1 MSRIWSKSVGTRL
14 YIFSL
19 TNSCIHAICMGMYV
33 RTIKRRNKDGS
44 EVEYI
49 QLAHNTRHPEKGY
62 SRAEV
67 VYSFGRRDQL
77 DVAALKRLVSSL
89 SRFISPEEAQALDPE
104 NTDLKFLSS
113 QPAGG
118 ALVLKGLWKRIG
130 IDGCLS
136 AVLKDR
142 AFTAPVGD
150 AIFAMVANRALAP
163 SSKLA
168 VEEWAAKD
176 VHLDIE
182 HPLQVQHFYR
192 SMDFLLKHE
201 KVIQEKVFWA
211 TAQLLNL
218 TVDLIFFDT
227 TNTFFE
233 MDDPGDSELLA
244 FGKSK
249 HKRDDLPQVTI
260 GLAVTREG
268 IPVRCWVLPGN
279 QNDAKCVDQVQKDL
293 NDWKLGNVIWAMD
306 RGMTSEE
313 NRRNLQRAGGQY
325 ILGEK
330 LRGVNINEEALN
342 RGGRFKVIRE
352 NLHIKEVFVGE
363 GSGRRRFVIAYNPEQ
378 AEHDKHVRNKNLE
391 RIEAE
396 LDALSKRSG
405 KAFLKG
411 KYALL
416 AHRSMGRYLKELKS
430 GHLKVDMAK
439 IKQAE
444 KLDGKYLLSTSDM
457 SLSAED
463 IALGYKQLMEVE
475 RAFRTLK
482 STLSLRPVYHTK
494 DDRIRSHVMLCWLA
508 LLLIR
513 IAELETSMTWP
524 KIRAEL
530 ERFHLGKFLH
540 KDCCILQYTEL
551 TSIQRNILKKL
562 KIPLP
567 QKIKS
572 IDSTA

>member
-1 MSRIWSKSVGTRL
+1 
-14 YIFSL
+14 
-19 TNSCIHAICMGMYV
+19 MGMYV

-89 SRFISPEEAQALDPE
+89 SRFISPEDAQALDPH

-113 QPAGG
+113 KPAGG
-118 ALVLKGLWKRIG
+118 GLLLKGLWKRIG
-130 IDGCLS
+130 IDGCLA

-142 AFTAPVGD
+142 AFKAPVGD

-168 VEEWAAKD
+168 VEEWADKD

-182 HPLQVQHFYR
+182 HPLRVQHFYR

-227 TNTFFE
+227 TNTYFE

-342 RGGRFKVIRE
+342 RGGRFKVIKE

-363 GSGRRRFVIAYNPEQ
+363 DSGKRRFVIAYNPEQ

-396 LDALSKRSG
+396 LEALSKKSG
-405 KAFLKG
+405 KAYLKA

-430 GHLKVDMAK
+430 GHLRVDKAKV
-439 IKQAE
+439 KQAE

-508 LLLIR
+508 LLLVR
-513 IAELETSMTWP
+513 IAELETGMTWS

-540 KDCCILQYTEL
+540 KDCHILQYTES
-551 TSIQRNILKKL
+551 TNIQRKILKKL
-562 KIPLP
+562 NISLP
-567 QKIKS
+567 QKVKFIN
-572 IDSTA
+572 STP

>member
-1 MSRIWSKSVGTRL
+1 MA
-14 YIFSL
+14 FSL
-19 TNSCIHAICMGMYV
+19 TNVEIHAFYMGMYV
-33 RTIKRRNKDGS
+33 RTIKRKNKDGS

-77 DVAALKRLVSSL
+77 DVAALKRLISSL
-89 SRFISPEEAQALDPE
+89 SRFISPEDMQALE
-104 NTDLKFLSS
+104 NQDTGLKFISS

-118 ALVLKGLWKRIG
+118 ALLLKGLWKRLG
-130 IDGCLS
+130 IDTCL
-136 AVLKDR
+136 AQALTDR
-142 AFTAPVGD
+142 GFKAPIAD
-150 AIFAMVANRALAP
+150 ALFAMVANRALAP
-163 SSKLA
+163 CSKLA
-168 VEEWAAKD
+168 VEEWASKD

-182 HPLQVQHFYR
+182 QPIQVQLFYR
-192 SMDFLLKHE
+192 GMNFLLKHE
-201 KVIQEKVFWA
+201 VEIQEKVFWA

-227 TNTFFE
+227 TNTYFE

-249 HKRDDLPQVTI
+249 HKRNDLPQVTI

-293 NDWKLGNVIWAMD
+293 NDWKLGNVVWAMD
-306 RGMTSEE
+306 RGMTSED

-330 LRGVNINEEALN
+330 LRGTNINEEALN
-342 RGGRFKVIRE
+342 RGGRFKVIKE

-363 GSGRRRFVIAYNPEQ
+363 GSGRRRFIIAYNPEQ
-378 AEHDKHVRNKNLE
+378 AEHDKHVRNRTLE
-391 RIEAE
+391 RIEKE
-396 LDALSKRSG
+396 LTALEKQSG
-405 KAFLKG
+405 KAQLKT
-411 KYALL
+411 KYALM

-430 GHLKVDMAK
+430 GKLKVDRSKVKREA
-439 IKQAE
+439 
-444 KLDGKYLLSTSDM
+444 KLDGKYLLSTSDK

-463 IALGYKQLMEVE
+463 VALGYKQLMAVE

-513 IAELETSMTWP
+513 IAELETGMTWP
-524 KIRAEL
+524 RVRTEM
-530 ERFHLGKFLH
+530 ERLHLGKFLH
-540 KDCCILQYTEL
+540 KDGHVLQYIEL
-551 TSIQRNILKKL
+551 TVVQRKILKEL
-562 KIPLP
+562 KITPP
-567 QKIKS
+567 KKIKS
-572 IDSTA
+572 I

>member
-1 MSRIWSKSVGTRL
+1 M
-14 YIFSL
+14 
-19 TNSCIHAICMGMYV
+19 

-44 EVEYI
+44 EVEYV

-77 DVAALKRLVSSL
+77 DEAALKRLVSSL
-89 SRFISPEEAQALDPE
+89 SRFISPEDMQDIGCRG
-104 NTDLKFLSS
+104 TGLKFVSS

-118 ALVLKGLWKRIG
+118 ALLLKGLWKSLG
-130 IDGCLS
+130 IDSCL
-136 AVLKDR
+136 AKALKSR
-142 AFTAPVGD
+142 EFKAPIGD

-163 SSKLA
+163 SSKMA
-168 VEEWAAKD
+168 VEEWATKD

-182 HPLQVQHFYR
+182 QPVQVQHFYR
-192 SMDFLLKHE
+192 SMDFLLEHE
-201 KVIQEKVFWA
+201 TAIQEKVFWA
-211 TAQLLNL
+211 TAQLMNL

-227 TNTFFE
+227 TNTYFE
-233 MDDPGDSELLA
+233 MEDTKDSELLA

-293 NDWKLGNVIWAMD
+293 NEWKLGNVIWAMD

-330 LRGVNINEEALN
+330 LRGPNINEEALN

-363 GSGRRRFVIAYNPEQ
+363 GTGRRRFVIAYNPEQ
-378 AEHDKHVRNKNLE
+378 AEHDKHVRKRNLE

-396 LDALSKRSG
+396 LTALNKRSG
-405 KAFLKG
+405 KAFLKT

-430 GHLKVDMAK
+430 GKLKVDKAK
-439 IKQAE
+439 VKQAE
-444 KLDGKYLLSTSDM
+444 KLDGKYLLSTSDK

-508 LLLIR
+508 LLLVR
-513 IAELETSMTWP
+513 VVELETGMTWP
-524 KIRAEL
+524 KVRAEL
-530 ERFHLGKFLH
+530 ERLHLGKFWH
-540 KDCCILQYTEL
+540 KDGHILQYTEL
-551 TSIQRNILKKL
+551 TKSQRNIFKKL
-562 KIPLP
+562 KISLP
-567 QKIKS
+567 KKFKTIN
-572 IDSTA
+572 STT

>member
-1 MSRIWSKSVGTRL
+1 MLTLR
-14 YIFSL
+14 L
-19 TNSCIHAICMGMYV
+19 TNQLIHAFYMGMYV
-33 RTIKRRNKDGS
+33 RTIKRKNKDRS

-89 SRFISPEEAQALDPE
+89 NRFISPEDAQLLE
-104 NTDLKFLSS
+104 NQNRGLKFISS

-118 ALVLKGLWKRIG
+118 ALLLNGLWKRLG
-130 IDGCLS
+130 IDTCLTQALS
-136 AVLKDR
+136 ERGFKAPIADAL
-142 AFTAPVGD
+142 FT
-150 AIFAMVANRALAP
+150 MVANRALAP
-163 SSKLA
+163 CSKLA

-182 HPLQVQHFYR
+182 QPIQVQYLYR
-192 SMDFLLKHE
+192 GMDFLLKHE
-201 KVIQEKVFWA
+201 VEIQEKVFWA

-227 TNTFFE
+227 TNTYFE
-233 MDDPGDSELLA
+233 MDDPGDSELLV

-249 HKRDDLPQVTI
+249 HKRNDLPQVTI

-293 NDWKLGNVIWAMD
+293 NDWKLGNVVWAMD

-330 LRGVNINEEALN
+330 LRGTNINKEALN
-342 RGGRFKVIRE
+342 RGGRFKVLKE

-363 GSGRRRFVIAYNPEQ
+363 GSGRRRFIIAYNPEQ
-378 AEHDKHVRNKNLE
+378 AEHDKHIRNRTLE
-391 RIEAE
+391 RIEKE
-396 LDALSKRSG
+396 LTALDKQSG
-405 KAFLKG
+405 KTQLKT
-411 KYALL
+411 KHALM

-430 GHLKVDMAK
+430 GKLKVDRSK
-439 IKQAE
+439 VKREE
-444 KLDGKYLLSTSDM
+444 KLDGKYLLSTSDK

-463 IALGYKQLMEVE
+463 VALGYKQLMEVE

-513 IAELETSMTWP
+513 IAELETGMTWP
-524 KIRAEL
+524 RVRTEM
-530 ERFHLGKFLH
+530 ERLHLGKFLH
-540 KDCCILQYTEL
+540 KDGHILQYTEL
-551 TSIQRNILKKL
+551 TVIQRKILKAL
-562 KIPLP
+562 KITPP

-572 IDSTA
+572 I

>member
-1 MSRIWSKSVGTRL
+1 
-14 YIFSL
+14 
-19 TNSCIHAICMGMYV
+19 MGMYV

-44 EVEYI
+44 EVEYV

-89 SRFISPEEAQALDPE
+89 SRFISPEDIQDLEAQSAG
-104 NTDLKFLSS
+104 LKFISS
-113 QPAGG
+113 RPAGG
-118 ALVLKGLWKRIG
+118 ALLLKGLWERIG
-130 IDGCLS
+130 IDRCL
-136 AVLKDR
+136 ANALKHTE
-142 AFTAPVGD
+142 FKAPISD

-168 VEEWAAKD
+168 VEEWVAKD

-182 HPLQVQHFYR
+182 APIKVQHLYR
-192 SMDFLLKHE
+192 SMDFLLKNAE
-201 KVIQEKVFWA
+201 AIQEKVFWT

-227 TNTFFE
+227 TNTYFE
-233 MDDPGDSELLA
+233 MEDTNDSELLA

-279 QNDAKCVDQVQKDL
+279 QNDAKCVDTVQKDL
-293 NDWKLGNVIWAMD
+293 NDWRLGNVIWAMD

-313 NRRNLQRAGGQY
+313 NRKNLQRAGGQY

-330 LRGVNINEEALN
+330 LRGPNVNEEALN
-342 RGGRFKVIRE
+342 RGGRFKKVND

-378 AEHDKHVRNKNLE
+378 AEHDKHVMARNLE
-391 RIEAE
+391 RIETE
-396 LDALSKRSG
+396 LAALNKRSG
-405 KAFLKG
+405 KAYLKS

-430 GHLKVDMAK
+430 GKLTVDKAK

-444 KLDGKYLLSTSDM
+444 KLDGKYLLSTSDK

-494 DDRIRSHVMLCWLA
+494 DDRIRSHVLLCWLA
-508 LLLIR
+508 LLLVR
-513 IAELETSMTWP
+513 ITELETGLSWP
-524 KIRAEL
+524 RVRAEL
-530 ERFHLGKFLH
+530 ERLHLGEFLH
-540 KDCCILQYTEL
+540 KDGRVLQYTEL
-551 TSIQRNILKKL
+551 TQNQRNLFKKL
-562 KIPLP
+562 NIKLP
-567 QKIKS
+567 AKIKS
-572 IDSTA
+572 IG

>member
-1 MSRIWSKSVGTRL
+1 
-14 YIFSL
+14 
-19 TNSCIHAICMGMYV
+19 MGMYV

-44 EVEYI
+44 EVEYV

-89 SRFISPEEAQALDPE
+89 SRFISPEDIQDLEAQSAG
-104 NTDLKFLSS
+104 LKFISS
-113 QPAGG
+113 RPAGG
-118 ALVLKGLWKRIG
+118 ALLLKGLWERIG
-130 IDGCLS
+130 IDRCL
-136 AVLKDR
+136 ANALKHTE
-142 AFTAPVGD
+142 FKAPISD

-168 VEEWAAKD
+168 VEEWVAKD

-182 HPLQVQHFYR
+182 APIKVQHLYR
-192 SMDFLLKHE
+192 SMDFLLKNAE
-201 KVIQEKVFWA
+201 AIQEKVFWT

-227 TNTFFE
+227 TNTYFE
-233 MDDPGDSELLA
+233 MEDTNDSELLA

-279 QNDAKCVDQVQKDL
+279 QNDAKCVDTVQKDL
-293 NDWKLGNVIWAMD
+293 NDWRLGNVIWAMD

-313 NRRNLQRAGGQY
+313 NRKNLQRTGGQY

-330 LRGVNINEEALN
+330 LRGPNVNEEALN
-342 RGGRFKVIRE
+342 RGGRFKKVND

-378 AEHDKHVRNKNLE
+378 AEHDKHVRARNLE
-391 RIEAE
+391 RIETE
-396 LDALSKRSG
+396 LAALNKRSG
-405 KAFLKG
+405 KAYLKS

-430 GHLKVDMAK
+430 GKLTVDKAK

-444 KLDGKYLLSTSDM
+444 KLDGKYLLSTSDK

-494 DDRIRSHVMLCWLA
+494 DDRIRSHVLLCWLA
-508 LLLIR
+508 LLLVR
-513 IAELETSMTWP
+513 ITELETGLSWP
-524 KIRAEL
+524 RVRAEL
-530 ERFHLGKFLH
+530 ERLYLGEFLH
-540 KDCCILQYTEL
+540 KDGRVLQYTEL
-551 TSIQRNILKKL
+551 TQNQRNLFKKL
-562 KIPLP
+562 NIKLP
-567 QKIKS
+567 AKIKP
-572 IDSTA
+572 IG